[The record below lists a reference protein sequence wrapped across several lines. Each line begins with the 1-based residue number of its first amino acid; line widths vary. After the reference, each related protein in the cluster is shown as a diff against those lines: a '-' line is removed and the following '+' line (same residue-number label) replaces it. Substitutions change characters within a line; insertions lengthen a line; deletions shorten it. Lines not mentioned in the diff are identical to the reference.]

1 MSATVK
7 CDKCGKQVDNDI
19 NNGFSKLT
27 FWTKDKEGNNKMV
40 TIDLCE
46 EDTKEMTLIVLN
58 WAKVKY

>member
-7 CDKCGKQVDNDI
+7 CDKCGKQVDKDI
-19 NNGFSKLT
+19 NNGFSKLS

-46 EDTKEMTLIVLN
+46 EDTKEMTLMVLN